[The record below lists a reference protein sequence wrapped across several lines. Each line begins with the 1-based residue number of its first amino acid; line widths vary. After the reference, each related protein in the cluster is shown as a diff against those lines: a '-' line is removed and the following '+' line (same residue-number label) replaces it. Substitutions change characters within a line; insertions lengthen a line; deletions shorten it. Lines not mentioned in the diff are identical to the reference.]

1 MKKSGGAFKYLI
13 LVTQVGFS
21 VIVPSVLLTLLG
33 VWLDKKLGT
42 RFLVIVGAVLGIAGG
57 VTAAWHFIR
66 RFMPENEEKAE
77 EYDLMA
83 GWNEESAGKTEAS
96 DEEKRDEKE

>member
-1 MKKSGGAFKYLI
+1 MKKDSAFRYLI

-21 VIVPSVLLTLLG
+21 VIVPTVLMTLLG
-33 VWLDKKLGT
+33 IWLDGKLGT
-42 RFLVIVGAVLGIAGG
+42 HFLVIAGVVLGIAGG

-66 RFMPENEEKAE
+66 RFMPKNDEQTE

-83 GWNEESAGKTEAS
+83 GWGGEPS
-96 DEEKRDEKE
+96 DADREKDSERHDEKE

>member
-1 MKKSGGAFKYLI
+1 MNKNGGSLRYLI

-21 VIVPSVLLTLLG
+21 VIVPTVLLTFLG
-33 VWLDKKLGT
+33 IWLDKKLGT
-42 RFLVIVGAVLGIAGG
+42 HFLVIIGVVLGIAGG

-66 RFMPENEEKAE
+66 RFMPKNDEHPE

-83 GWNEESAGKTEAS
+83 EWKEDGEKS
-96 DEEKRDEKE
+96 DEEK

>member
-1 MKKSGGAFKYLI
+1 MKKNAGAFKYLI
-13 LVTQVGFS
+13 LVTQIGFS

-33 VWLDKKLGT
+33 MWLDKKLGT
-42 RFLVIVGAVLGIAGG
+42 HFLVIIGAVLGIAGG

-66 RFMPENEEKAE
+66 RFMPKNDEQKE

-83 GWNEESAGKTEAS
+83 EWNEAPNEETSPEKQEKP
-96 DEEKRDEKE
+96 DEEK

>member
-1 MKKSGGAFKYLI
+1 MNRNTSPLRYLI

-21 VIVPSVLLTLLG
+21 VIVPTVLMTLLG
-33 VWLDKKLGT
+33 IWLDQKLGT
-42 RFLVIVGAVLGIAGG
+42 RFLVIIGVVLGIAGG

-66 RFMPENEEKAE
+66 RFMPENDKERE

-83 GWNEESAGKTEAS
+83 GWKEDGEKS
-96 DEEKRDEKE
+96 DEEK

>member
-1 MKKSGGAFKYLI
+1 MNKNTGPFRYLI

-21 VIVPSVLLTLLG
+21 VIVPTVLMTLLG
-33 VWLDKKLGT
+33 IWLDQKLGT
-42 RFLVIVGAVLGIAGG
+42 RFLVIIGVVLGIAGG

-66 RFMPENEEKAE
+66 RFMPENDKERE

-83 GWNEESAGKTEAS
+83 GWKEDGEKS
-96 DEEKRDEKE
+96 DEEK

>member
-1 MKKSGGAFKYLI
+1 MKKNSAARYLI

-21 VIVPSVLLTLLG
+21 VIVPAVLMTLLG
-33 VWLDKKLGT
+33 IWLDGKLGT
-42 RFLVIVGAVLGIAGG
+42 RFLVIIGAVLGIAGG

-66 RFMPENEEKAE
+66 RFMPENDKNTE

-83 GWNEESAGKTEAS
+83 EWSEESQKEQPAEDQK
-96 DEEKRDEKE
+96 KHDEKE

>member
-1 MKKSGGAFKYLI
+1 MKKTSPARYLI

-21 VIVPSVLLTLLG
+21 VIVPAVLMTLLG
-33 VWLDKKLGT
+33 IWLDKKLGT

-66 RFMPENEEKAE
+66 RFMPENDKDPET
-77 EYDLMA
+77 YDLMA
-83 GWNEESAGKTEAS
+83 GWNEEDSPDSEAADVKKT
-96 DEEKRDEKE
+96 DEKE

>member
-1 MKKSGGAFKYLI
+1 MNRNTSPLRYLI

-21 VIVPSVLLTLLG
+21 VIVPTVLMTLLG
-33 VWLDKKLGT
+33 IWLDKKLGT
-42 RFLVIVGAVLGIAGG
+42 HFLVIIGVVLGIAGG

-66 RFMPENEEKAE
+66 RFMPENDKERE

-83 GWNEESAGKTEAS
+83 GWKEDGEKS
-96 DEEKRDEKE
+96 DEEK